1 MRELLVTLPKESFI
15 YVADQKNVPYG
26 KKSLAQVRSFSERI
40 TEYLL
45 SRGAKCIV
53 IPCNTA
59 SGAALNHLREMF
71 PRVPFIGME
80 PAVKPAAE
88 FTQSGK
94 VGILATAGTF
104 KSERYCSLLE
114 RFGGGIDV
122 FENPCIGLVEH
133 IESGDF
139 ESKETL
145 RYLEKIVNPMVKEG
159 IDVLVLGCTH
169 YPFVE
174 SSLRKILPPE
184 IQVINPA
191 PAVARQVK
199 KRLGDLDLLLKRGK
213 QEVDY
218 LTTGDE
224 KEFQNQIFQL
234 LNLVRETKHLN
245 LIRRK

>member
-1 MRELLVTLPKESFI
+1 MSELLVELPKESFI

-26 KKSLAQVRSFSERI
+26 KKSLAQVRKFSERI

-71 PRVPFIGME
+71 PQVPFIGME
-80 PAVKPAAE
+80 PAIKPAAE
-88 FTQSGK
+88 ITRSGK
-94 VGILATAGTF
+94 VGILATTGTF

-114 RFGGGIDV
+114 RFGGGIEV
-122 FENPCIGLVEH
+122 IENPCVGLVEQ
-133 IESGDF
+133 IESGEF

-145 RYLEKIVNPMVKEG
+145 KFLKKIVDPMIVEG
-159 IDVLVLGCTH
+159 IDALVLGCTH

-174 SSLRKILPPE
+174 SSLRKILPSE
-184 IQVINPA
+184 IQIINPA

-199 KRLGDLDLLLKRGK
+199 KRLGDLDLLLKRGR
-213 QEVDY
+213 QEVEY
-218 LTTGDE
+218 LTTGNEGRFE
-224 KEFQNQIFQL
+224 KQIGELLGLDVDVKKLEF
-234 LNLVRETKHLN
+234 
-245 LIRRK
+245 

>member
-1 MRELLVTLPKESFI
+1 M
-15 YVADQKNVPYG
+15 
-26 KKSLAQVRSFSERI
+26 AQVRAFSERI

-59 SGAALNHLREMF
+59 SGAALNHLREIF
-71 PRVPFIGME
+71 PHVPFIGME

-88 FTQSGK
+88 ITQTGK

-114 RFGGGIDV
+114 RFGGGIEV
-122 FENPCIGLVEH
+122 FENPCLGLVEQ

-139 ESKETL
+139 ESLKTEVFLKE
-145 RYLEKIVNPMVKEG
+145 IVDPMIAEG
-159 IDVLVLGCTH
+159 IDALVLGCTH

-174 SSLRKILPPE
+174 SSLRKILPPT
-184 IQVINPA
+184 IQIINPA

-199 KRLGDLDLLLKRGK
+199 KRLGDLDLLLMRGK
-213 QEVDY
+213 QQVEY
-218 LTTGDE
+218 LTSGN
-224 KEFQNQIFQL
+224 KREFQNQVLQL
-234 LNLVRETKHLN
+234 LNKEVKTEKLTLD
-245 LIRRK
+245 